1 LIINPTTAQ
10 QSEPDKLSAKL
21 LQRYSQRPVIIITSL
36 LKTACAQ
43 KLIVETVE
51 RQHGRAVACTLD
63 VLSMESMNKI
73 VAKTGGKGSISPVKK
88 KLIRLLPPLP
98 VRKSN
103 FVVVMFG
110 EIRMSSRF
118 STNNS
123 LSSSNRWPKI
133 M

>member
-1 LIINPTTAQ
+1 
-10 QSEPDKLSAKL
+10 
-21 LQRYSQRPVIIITSL
+21 
-36 LKTACAQ
+36 
-43 KLIVETVE
+43 LIVETVE
-51 RQHGRAVACTLD
+51 KQHGRAVACTSD
-63 VLSMESMNKI
+63 VLSMESMKRI
-73 VAKTGGKGSISPVKK
+73 AAKTGEKGSISPVKK

-103 FVVVMFG
+103 FVLVMFG